1 MTARAGRGTR
11 PVGPR
16 TLAQRGEAA
25 QAILPALRGGDRS
38 GRVRRVLLLLPD
50 PHARFVAVELAADFV
65 RDVVLERGYG
75 ACTYVLAWDVHREA
89 IEAPALREYLGGYG
103 DFLLVAGS
111 GHRPTGCRATG
122 HGRDRLR
129 RAMAGR
135 GAGRV
140 GGARRCCGRDW
151 REAEA
156 RGLVPSVGIEHEV
169 TFYDAAGEPLTGHG
183 IDYAL
188 RTNAAMDGVLAG
200 IRRAIDDSPLGVE
213 SARAEC
219 HPGQYE
225 IVLAHRDA
233 LAACDD
239 AMLLQH
245 LVRGAAA
252 EHDASA
258 SYLAAEGPG
267 RGSSCHVHLSL
278 STVDLVQAGSGVLFR
293 FLGGVLRAARELS
306 AVWAPTVNS
315 YVRLR
320 TAPFSPRVLRWG
332 PDDRTAAV
340 RVAGHGASRRLEFRF
355 AGADTQPHLVVA
367 ALLAAGLSGI
377 EDDLEP
383 PEAGVV
389 VGELAGTPWEALR
402 LLANSELAQRLL
414 GPGVVGQQVA
424 LHGAELA
431 AVCETVSDVQR
442 ERGELR
448 S

>member
-1 MTARAGRGTR
+1 
-11 PVGPR
+11 
-16 TLAQRGEAA
+16 
-25 QAILPALRGGDRS
+25 
-38 GRVRRVLLLLPD
+38 VLLLLPD

-89 IEAPALREYLGGYG
+89 IDAPALRDYLGGYG
-103 DFLLVAGS
+103 DFLLTPDLATVQPVAG
-111 GHRPTGCRATG
+111 RPETVSVVCDAEWPDGSPAELAARQVLRA
-122 HGRDRLR
+122 RL
-129 RAMAGR
+129 AA
-135 GAGRV
+135 
-140 GGARRCCGRDW
+140 
-151 REAEA
+151 AEA

-169 TFYDAAGEPLTGHG
+169 TFYDAEGAPLTGNG

-188 RTNAAMDGVLAG
+188 HTNPAMDGVLTG

-239 AMLLQH
+239 AMLLQN
-245 LVRGAAA
+245 LVRTAAA
-252 EHDASA
+252 EHGARA
-258 SYLAAEGPG
+258 SYLAAESPG

-278 STVDLVQAGSGVLFR
+278 STMDFVPAENAALFR

-332 PDDRTAAV
+332 QDDRTAAV
-340 RVAGHGASRRLEFRF
+340 RVAGRGASRRLEFRF
-355 AGADTQPHLVVA
+355 AGADAQPHLVVA

-377 EDDLEP
+377 EDDVEP
-383 PEAGVV
+383 PAPGVV
-389 VGELAGTPWEALR
+389 VGELASTPWEALR
-402 LLANSELAQRLL
+402 LLETSPLAERLL
-414 GPGVVGQQVA
+414 GRAVVGQQVA
-424 LHGAELA
+424 LLEAELA

-442 ERGELR
+442 ERGAVR
-448 S
+448 A

>member
-1 MTARAGRGTR
+1 VSQALVAAR

-16 TLAQRGEAA
+16 TLAQRADAA
-25 QAILPALRGGDRS
+25 RAMLPALRAAIDS
-38 GRVRRVLLLLPD
+38 GRVRRVLLLMPD

-75 ACTYVLAWDVHREA
+75 ACTYVLAWDVRREA

-103 DFLLVAGS
+103 DFLLVPDLATVQPVAGQRDTVS
-111 GHRPTGCRATG
+111 VICDAEWPDGTPVEVASRQVLR
-122 HGRDRLR
+122 GRL
-129 RAMAGR
+129 
-135 GAGRV
+135 
-140 GGARRCCGRDW
+140 
-151 REAEA
+151 AEA
-156 RGLVPSVGIEHEV
+156 QTRGLVPSVGIEHEV
-169 TFYDAAGEPLTGHG
+169 TFYDATGAPLTGHG

-188 RTNAAMDGVLAG
+188 HTNAAMADVLSG

-245 LVRGAAA
+245 LVRTVAVERGV
-252 EHDASA
+252 SA

-278 STVDLVQAGSGVLFR
+278 STMDLVPAESGALFR

-340 RVAGHGASRRLEFRF
+340 RLAGRGAAQRLEFRF
-355 AGADTQPHLVVA
+355 AGADTQPHLAVA

-377 EDDLEP
+377 EDELEP

-389 VGELAGTPWEALR
+389 VGELASTPWEALG
-402 LLANSELAQRLL
+402 LLESSALAERLL
-414 GPGVVGQQVA
+414 GRAVVGQQVA
-424 LHGAELA
+424 LLESELA

-442 ERGELR
+442 ARGAR
-448 S
+448 RA

>member
-1 MTARAGRGTR
+1 M
-11 PVGPR
+11 
-16 TLAQRGEAA
+16 
-25 QAILPALRGGDRS
+25 LPAFRAAIDS
-38 GRVRRVLLLLPD
+38 GRIRRVLLLMPD

-89 IEAPALREYLGGYG
+89 LDVPALREYLGGYG
-103 DFLLVAGS
+103 DFSLVPDLATVQPVAGQAGTVS
-111 GHRPTGCRATG
+111 VVCDVRWPDGTPVELAARQVLRA
-122 HGRDRLR
+122 RLT
-129 RAMAGR
+129 
-135 GAGRV
+135 
-140 GGARRCCGRDW
+140 
-151 REAEA
+151 EAEA

-169 TFYDAAGEPLTGHG
+169 TFYDAAGSPLTGHG

-188 RTNAAMDGVLAG
+188 RTNPVMDRVLAA
-200 IRRAIDDSPLGVE
+200 IRSAMDDSPLGVE

-245 LVRGAAA
+245 LVRGVAA
-252 EHDASA
+252 EQGASA
-258 SYLAAEGPG
+258 SYLAAEAPG

-278 STVDLVQAGSGVLFR
+278 STMDLVPAGSDFLWR
-293 FLGGVLRAARELS
+293 FLGGVLRAASALS
-306 AVWAPTVNS
+306 AVWAPTLNS

-332 PDDRTAAV
+332 HDDRTAAV
-340 RVAGHGASRRLEFRF
+340 RVAGRGPSQRLEFRF
-355 AGADTQPHLVVA
+355 AGADAQPHLVVA

-377 EDDLEP
+377 DDDVAP
-383 PEAGVV
+383 PEAGAV

-402 LLANSELAQRLL
+402 LLATSPLAQRLL
-414 GPGVVGQQVA
+414 GPAVVGQQAA
-424 LHGAELA
+424 LLESELA
-431 AVCETVSDVQR
+431 AACETVSDVQR
-442 ERGELR
+442 ERGGLR
-448 S
+448 T

>member
-1 MTARAGRGTR
+1 MTVVNRGLGAVR
-11 PVGPR
+11 PVGAR
-16 TLAQRGEAA
+16 SLAQRAEAA
-25 QAILPALRGGDRS
+25 LAILPAFRSAADS
-38 GRVRRVLLLLPD
+38 GRVDRVLLLLPD

-75 ACTYVLAWDVHREA
+75 ACTYVLAWDVRREA
-89 IEAPALREYLGGYG
+89 IDAPALRDYLGGYG
-103 DFLLVAGS
+103 DFLLIPDLATLQPVAG
-111 GHRPTGCRATG
+111 RPATVAVVCDAAWPDGSPVELAARQVLRA
-122 HGRDRLR
+122 RL
-129 RAMAGR
+129 A
-135 GAGRV
+135 
-140 GGARRCCGRDW
+140 D
-151 REAEA
+151 AEA

-169 TFYDAAGEPLTGHG
+169 TFYDSAGAPLTGHG

-188 RTNAAMDGVLAG
+188 HTNPALDSVLAG
-200 IRRAIDDSPLGVE
+200 IRRAIADSPLGVE

-245 LVRGAAA
+245 LVRTAAA
-252 EHDASA
+252 EQGARA
-258 SYLAAEGPG
+258 SYLAAEGVG

-278 STVDLVQAGSGVLFR
+278 SGVDIRQG
-293 FLGGVLRAARELS
+293 FLAGVLRAARELS

-340 RVAGHGASRRLEFRF
+340 RVAGRGDSLRLEFRF
-355 AGADTQPHLVVA
+355 AGADAQTHLVVA

-377 EDDLEP
+377 EDELTP
-383 PEAGVV
+383 PEAGVA
-389 VGELAGTPWEALR
+389 VGELAATPWEALR
-402 LLANSELAQRLL
+402 LLESSTLAERLL
-414 GPGVVGQQVA
+414 GRAVVGQQVA
-424 LHGAELA
+424 LLESELA
-431 AVCETVSDVQR
+431 AACETVSDVQR
-442 ERGELR
+442 VRGALR
-448 S
+448 A